1 MEKRERLKMA
11 IDYLRMER
19 KINHIKD
26 VAKMMGAHSSNVSSA
41 LKGNPVYL
49 TENFLIRFNSAF
61 GHIFDIG
68 WLTDGKGTMLNANSE
83 SNLAKGTMSKYGK
96 ADTLPRL
103 PFKAMSG
110 GGLRAF
116 FAGPLREE
124 CEERTAFDLF
134 PQYQFTI
141 SVDTSDMSPY
151 LNVGDL
157 VACREIPI
165 DHIIWGGV
173 YLIDT
178 DGGAMIRR
186 VYEVEDNEN
195 KIKLST
201 GNHQHPDFLLEK
213 SKVNGIYKIVGMA
226 RVGI

>member
-1 MEKRERLKMA
+1 MA

-19 KINHIKD
+19 EIKHIKD
-26 VAKMMGAHSSNVSSA
+26 VAVKMKASSSSVSSA

-61 GHIFDIG
+61 GQIFDID
-68 WLTDGKGTMLNANSE
+68 WLTDGKGMMLNPNADS
-83 SNLAKGTMSKYGK
+83 SSAKETMTKHGNTN
-96 ADTLPRL
+96 TLPRL

-110 GGLRAF
+110 GGLRAY
-116 FAGPLREE
+116 FAGSLRAE

-141 SVDTSDMSPY
+141 SVDTNDMSPY
-151 LNVGDL
+151 LCVGDL
-157 VACREIPI
+157 VACREVPI

-195 KIKLST
+195 KIRLST
-201 GNHQHPDFLLEK
+201 GNDQHPDFLLEK
-213 SKVNGIYKIVGMA
+213 SKVKGIYKIVGMA